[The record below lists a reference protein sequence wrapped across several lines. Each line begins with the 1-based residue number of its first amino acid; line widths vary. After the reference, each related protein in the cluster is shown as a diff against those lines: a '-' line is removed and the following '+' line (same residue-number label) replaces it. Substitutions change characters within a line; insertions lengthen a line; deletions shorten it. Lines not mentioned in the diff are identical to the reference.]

1 MSYGFFS
8 IQGQQINTQQG
19 SRQPL
24 GSFTVPFG
32 SVVDVQT
39 VTVDTTVTIPV
50 PAGALGVAIIPP
62 AGNTTPSLKFK
73 TVSGDSGVF
82 IAPGVPSVIEF
93 DPDNL
98 PTNIYLVSGGSVSV
112 VVQFT

>member
-1 MSYGFFS
+1 VSYGFFS

-24 GSFTVPFG
+24 GSFTIPFG

-39 VTVDTTVTIPV
+39 VTVDGTTEIAV

-62 AGNTTPSLKFK
+62 AGNTTPTLKFK

-98 PTNIYLVSGGSVSV
+98 PANIYLVSGGSVSV

>member
-19 SRQPL
+19 GRQPL

-39 VTVDTTVTIPV
+39 ITVDTTATIPV

-73 TVSGDSGVF
+73 TVSGDSGTF

-98 PTNIYLVSGGSVSV
+98 PANIYLMSGGSVSV